1 MTSSSTSFV
10 QAPWAQD
17 LVNGDP
23 VLLQAWKAQPAEF
36 RQGPAPAAAGS
47 SSRWLGHLVGRVAG
61 PRWLWALE
69 TDVGHRRVFSWNRL
83 RHWDIP
89 YARMA
94 LDTRPQHWPA
104 LCRRGA
110 LDLAQLVASWWGR
123 YPVEH
128 EEFVA
133 GVREGME
140 AVILERVRTD
150 EPAVVAAMG
159 QAVERIVSGFEPTLD
174 P

>member
-23 VLLQAWKAQPAEF
+23 VLLRAWKAQQAEF
-36 RQGPAPAAAGS
+36 GPGRAPAAAGS
-47 SSRWLGHLVGRVAG
+47 SSLWLGHLVGRVAG

-69 TDVGHRRVFSWNRL
+69 TDVGHRRVLSWNRL
-83 RHWDIP
+83 RHWDRP

-104 LCRRGA
+104 LYRRGA
-110 LDLAQLVASWWGR
+110 LDLAQLVSPWWGR
-123 YPVEH
+123 YPVGREA
-128 EEFVA
+128 FVA

-140 AVILERVRTD
+140 AVILERLRTN
-150 EPAVVAAMG
+150 EPAVVAAMR
-159 QAVERIVSGFEPTLD
+159 QAVDRIVSGFEPTLD